1 MAIAR
6 VRCAAIVCDALCEA
20 RRTGASRARQRVMMT
35 IQDSIQLV
43 TMARAPTA
51 SDASRADDDAY
62 VDTCDGA
69 LALERTAARALAD
82 RLFYGGFFAL
92 PWLWVLNAW
101 FFAPHAR
108 GAPGSDAHIAAR
120 ARASRALASA
130 AFAAFAAWAV
140 GFYVGGRALVGD
152 AFFERWSATTR
163 EGGEL

>member
-1 MAIAR
+1 
-6 VRCAAIVCDALCEA
+6 
-20 RRTGASRARQRVMMT
+20 
-35 IQDSIQLV
+35 
-43 TMARAPTA
+43 MARAPTA
-51 SDASRADDDAY
+51 SDASRTDDDAY

-120 ARASRALASA
+120 VRASRALALA

-140 GFYVGGRALVGD
+140 GFYIGGRALVGD

-163 EGGEL
+163 EGGEF